1 MKRASL
7 LRLLLACA
15 GTSCLIADPGT
26 DPPKPVPTRPQILRE
41 SVVPSPNNVLGAF
54 PAKFV
59 IPVQLSDPTL
69 SFDYAVFVDYDPSTS
84 LGKVDCGTKG
94 VEAASLSGAPR
105 ILEVTIEEAPD
116 PDRCHVIE
124 VLVALHLLCDF
135 DANSAHAA
143 PAPGADSV
151 TWFYSPTGDLAGC
164 PVLDAGLEA
173 SRPDDSGLP
182 P

>member
-1 MKRASL
+1 MKRGAL
-7 LRLLLACA
+7 IRMILACA
-15 GTSCLIADPGT
+15 GTSCLIAEPGT

-41 SVVPSPNNVLGAF
+41 SVVPSPSAVLGAF

-59 IPVQLSDPTL
+59 VPVQLSDPTL
-69 SFDYAVFVDYDPSTS
+69 PFDYAVFVDYDPTTS
-84 LGKVDCGTKG
+84 LGEVDCGTKD

-105 ILEVTIEEAPD
+105 LLEVTIREPPD
-116 PDRCHVIE
+116 PDRCHVVE
-124 VLVALHLLCDF
+124 VLVALHLDCR
-135 DANSAHAA
+135 DANDAHAA

-151 TWFYSPTGDLAGC
+151 TWFYSPRGDLAGC

-173 SRPDDSGLP
+173 SRDDSGLP